1 MRQWSGIMGDVR
13 TSLPTI
19 GLWAERHT
27 YGHFRRIPVHP
38 PTTQRSRA
46 FGCNMWSRAP
56 ETRSS
61 FSIDV
66 VVLLVLLTVSRC
78 RTASN
83 RMRFLAVAFE
93 LRQGQDHVES
103 PVACSTQWRR
113 TPLSGG
119 RARARQIGPRTGF
132 PHECGSRAAE
142 WKDQGPGTSDRRA
155 RSSRSTFCTR
165 RGYMTS
171 GEEIPGFGKPGET
184 LGALAM

>member
-61 FSIDV
+61 FSTDV

-83 RMRFLAVAFE
+83 RMRFLAVASE

-103 PVACSTQWRR
+103 PVACSRQRPARPRACHAAGSGPHATRR
-113 TPLSGG
+113 LGVL
-119 RARARQIGPRTGF
+119 
-132 PHECGSRAAE
+132 
-142 WKDQGPGTSDRRA
+142 
-155 RSSRSTFCTR
+155 SRSTR
-165 RGYMTS
+165 RTEPWVKPRPFQGLRAS
-171 GEEIPGFGKPGET
+171 RGPG
-184 LGALAM
+184 